1 MTRASGLRLSSSL
14 ASGSTGIQIVTAPLP
29 RFGYGRSVLPSAL

>member
-1 MTRASGLRLSSSL
+1 L
-14 ASGSTGIQIVTAPLP
+14 ASGSTGIQIVTVPLP